1 MKARQFGFACAI
13 LVDVNP
19 VAIFG
24 ADWPRVEGI
33 LARCDGEIQIDNQ
46 GRVSVA
52 PHASHY
58 DGIAHADTQA
68 KGAYQAMMKECA
80 SASAQVSDPGFW
92 VEGNC
97 CA

>member
-13 LVDVNP
+13 LVDVSP
-19 VAIFG
+19 AAIFG

-33 LARCDGEIQIDNQ
+33 LVEYDGEIQIDNQ

-52 PHASHY
+52 PHGSRIV
-58 DGIAHADTQA
+58 GIAHANAQDRRE
-68 KGAYQAMMKECA
+68 YREMMKECA
-80 SASAQVSDPGFW
+80 SVSAQVAEPGFW